1 MRLRDEKKEEIVR
14 KKALELLVQL
24 GFDGF
29 SMQKLAKAAGVS
41 PATLY
46 IYYKDKEDL
55 ILRIGE
61 EVGERMVKATFEGF
75 HQEMDLKT
83 GLWVQW
89 TNRAN
94 FHLNH
99 YLETQFYEQLK
110 LTPYKDKLAENIT
123 AKFSQEMGGFMK
135 NAVKNGETD
144 RTKPEVFWSVAFAP
158 LYNLIRF
165 HIAGKS
171 MGGAPYQLS
180 EQDMKAAFDIVI
192 KGIKK

>member
-61 EVGERMVKATFEGF
+61 EVGERMVKATFDGF

-99 YLETQFYEQLK
+99 YSGDPIL
-110 LTPYKDKLAENIT
+110 
-123 AKFSQEMGGFMK
+123 
-135 NAVKNGETD
+135 
-144 RTKPEVFWSVAFAP
+144 
-158 LYNLIRF
+158 
-165 HIAGKS
+165 
-171 MGGAPYQLS
+171 
-180 EQDMKAAFDIVI
+180 
-192 KGIKK
+192 